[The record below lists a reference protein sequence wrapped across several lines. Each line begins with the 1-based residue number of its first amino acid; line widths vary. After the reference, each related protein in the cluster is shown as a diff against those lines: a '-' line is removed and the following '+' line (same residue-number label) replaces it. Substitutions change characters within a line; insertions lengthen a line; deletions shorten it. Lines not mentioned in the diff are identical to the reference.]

1 MYYCDILMFIWILL
15 RYLGFYLSKKVYL
28 LFFVRKIMMENISII
43 MVVIDIGIEFLRYV
57 FFFVSKSYGDFLL
70 IFFFDLRSDFI
81 D

>member
-43 MVVIDIGIEFLRYV
+43 MVVIDIGIEFLRYE